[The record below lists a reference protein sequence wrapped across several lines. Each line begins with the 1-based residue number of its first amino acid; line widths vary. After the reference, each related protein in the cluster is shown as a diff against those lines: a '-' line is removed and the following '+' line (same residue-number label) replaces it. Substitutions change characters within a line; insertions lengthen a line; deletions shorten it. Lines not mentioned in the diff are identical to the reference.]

1 MALEVF
7 MAKNNKTYKNSAI
20 LLENFK
26 NNGSLSIDDICTILN
41 CKRQSAYNY
50 IDRLE
55 KKGYTFSKQSNG
67 NKTIYSIENSADI
80 EENIKYQPLD
90 KDVIRK
96 YCIMQKLQE
105 GPVSAASLM
114 HKFTISDKN
123 DEYPVPIDVKHTY
136 FTGLLDSMLNDG
148 DIAIDTS
155 SGKYY
160 LTGNNIPLSLSVD
173 IEQLYDLYNGLSNIT
188 PGIPYYKQ
196 LCSVCQKAGM
206 LLGNINPGTKSGQN
220 YIVYGRKHEEFD
232 TISSYLSDFIKF
244 DYKHKI
250 LQIEYMSRDYGKCQ
264 VLFAT
269 GMIVYCLEKDAMYV
283 IGKNMGGEN
292 IPDNLPYIIINLK
305 NISGIS
311 ETSDANLHFNS
322 EYFQSVFEYMFS
334 ISVEKPVD
342 VIVDFERFA
351 NIERKTSYL
360 KKQRSHTNII
370 KNTEKNYETEEL
382 LSEPELSFGKNTIRY
397 KDKISGLSDFANYL
411 RQFGSSVKV
420 VEPQELKEKMIF
432 SVKRTLERYN
442 EEDI

>member
-1 MALEVF
+1 
-7 MAKNNKTYKNSAI
+7 
-20 LLENFK
+20 
-26 NNGSLSIDDICTILN
+26 
-41 CKRQSAYNY
+41 
-50 IDRLE
+50 
-55 KKGYTFSKQSNG
+55 
-67 NKTIYSIENSADI
+67 
-80 EENIKYQPLD
+80 
-90 KDVIRK
+90 
-96 YCIMQKLQE
+96 
-105 GPVSAASLM
+105 
-114 HKFTISDKN
+114 
-123 DEYPVPIDVKHTY
+123 
-136 FTGLLDSMLNDG
+136 
-148 DIAIDTS
+148 
-155 SGKYY
+155 
-160 LTGNNIPLSLSVD
+160 
-173 IEQLYDLYNGLSNIT
+173 
-188 PGIPYYKQ
+188 
-196 LCSVCQKAGM
+196 
-206 LLGNINPGTKSGQN
+206 
-220 YIVYGRKHEEFD
+220 
-232 TISSYLSDFIKF
+232 
-244 DYKHKI
+244 
-250 LQIEYMSRDYGKCQ
+250 
-264 VLFAT
+264 
-269 GMIVYCLEKDAMYV
+269 MYV

-382 LSEPELSFGKNTIRY
+382 LSEAELSFGKNTIRY

-420 VEPQELKEKMIF
+420 VEPQELKEKMLF